1 MNLGLTE
8 DEILK
13 IMEDSDVELSSDS
26 DDYDDSW
33 IPTHRPKAGSKDANS
48 DSESAD
54 DENICSGE
62 VTIVQTDSHKNQRK
76 LYFKKKIFTG
86 KPHPPQKDYSC
97 CEVSD
102 NILVFFF
109 KPYKHTV
116 LHPVGLLRPYFF
128 ISRHPHL
135 CDHHC
140 SIFLTILPKSCMNLG
155 HSIQICI
162 AWLRMENL

>member
-13 IMEDSDVELSSDS
+13 ILEESDVELSSDS
-26 DDYDDSW
+26 DDYDDDDYT
-33 IPTHRPKAGSKDANS
+33 PTNRPKAGSEDANS

-54 DENICSGE
+54 DENICSSE
-62 VTIVQTDSHKNQRK
+62 VTIVQTESHKNQRK

-97 CEVSD
+97 CAVSD

-109 KPYKHTV
+109 K
-116 LHPVGLLRPYFF
+116 
-128 ISRHPHL
+128 
-135 CDHHC
+135 
-140 SIFLTILPKSCMNLG
+140 TI
-155 HSIQICI
+155 
-162 AWLRMENL
+162 